1 MVSSIFIITI
11 HDCQVV
17 NNGSGSMDE
26 FDCDYLLP
34 PAAAYNQQQAGLAV
48 ALNQQQGVLA
58 ALDVGLSGAGR
69 AWLPHVSDCETPS
82 RHVCICGMAS
92 FAFDADL
99 EPLGRWT

>member
-1 MVSSIFIITI
+1 
-11 HDCQVV
+11 
-17 NNGSGSMDE
+17 MDE

-34 PAAAYNQQQAGLAV
+34 PAAAYNQQHAGLAV
-48 ALNQQQGVLA
+48 AFNQQQGVFA
-58 ALDVGLSGAGR
+58 ALDDRGP
-69 AWLPHVSDCETPS
+69 AWGWKSLAPPGTGVSDGETPS